1 MQAKAGA
8 HQECAPKMWP
18 HPSLM
23 RDVAL
28 PDLPQIICFCL
39 QGYVDAELVSE
50 SALLDLFLL
59 AECDVFVG
67 ESGFG
72 YRV

>member
-1 MQAKAGA
+1 M
-8 HQECAPKMWP
+8 
-18 HPSLM
+18 
-23 RDVAL
+23 
-28 PDLPQIICFCL
+28 CL

-67 ESGFG
+67 VSALGF
-72 YRV
+72 RL